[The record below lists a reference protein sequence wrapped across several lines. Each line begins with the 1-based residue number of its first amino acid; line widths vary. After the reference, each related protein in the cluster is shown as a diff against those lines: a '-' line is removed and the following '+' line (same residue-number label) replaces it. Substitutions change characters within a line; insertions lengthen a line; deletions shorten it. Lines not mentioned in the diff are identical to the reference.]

1 MPKVSVIMTSY
12 NRPRL
17 LRDAIDS
24 MLDQTYEDFELIV
37 ADDGSS
43 PATLASINNYTDPR
57 IVKLFLGRR
66 ELDGARYCHSI
77 NAALDVAT
85 GGLIS
90 YLTDDDFYLPRRLE
104 VMVKELALYPDKF
117 IVYGRQIHQFL
128 DVNMQVLREYV
139 RPGPEDPTLGRVT
152 GVVTRDMKLLYGH
165 MDQNSVMHR
174 ASCLERLT
182 KPYWPT
188 HNWGAGD
195 AEFWKRLIP
204 YWDFYPID
212 EVLDVHREHPNGAN
226 NKSNSNRPHVYVED
240 EI

>member
-85 GGLIS
+85 GDLIS

-104 VMVKELALYPDKF
+104 VMVKELALFPADA
-117 IVYGRQIHQFL
+117 RQC
-128 DVNMQVLREYV
+128 LR
-139 RPGPEDPTLGRVT
+139 
-152 GVVTRDMKLLYGH
+152 
-165 MDQNSVMHR
+165 
-174 ASCLERLT
+174 
-182 KPYWPT
+182 
-188 HNWGAGD
+188 AGSRQ
-195 AEFWKRLIP
+195 ETVC
-204 YWDFYPID
+204 
-212 EVLDVHREHPNGAN
+212 E
-226 NKSNSNRPHVYVED
+226 
-240 EI
+240 